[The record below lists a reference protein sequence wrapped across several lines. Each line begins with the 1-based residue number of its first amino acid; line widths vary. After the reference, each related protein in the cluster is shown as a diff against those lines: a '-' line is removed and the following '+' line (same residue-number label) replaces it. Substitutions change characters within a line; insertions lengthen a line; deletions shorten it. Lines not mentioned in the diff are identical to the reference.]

1 MRRRPRNRQPRLE
14 TLVAR
19 VDHAAE
25 EINPF
30 LIIIALG
37 LVILNVISFA
47 LLAPRLSVTR
57 ISVNRAA
64 AAAAPVGGLQ

>member
-14 TLVAR
+14 ALAAR

-30 LIIIALG
+30 LIVIVVE
-37 LVILNVISFA
+37 LVVLNLISLA
-47 LLAPRLSVTR
+47 LLAPRLPVTR
-57 ISVNRAA
+57 VGVSRAA